1 MSRGKS
7 LLKNIIAMLSVLAMF
22 IVISMSAR
30 AAEMSVD
37 FTAKK
42 YDKTSGNE
50 FSVGTKLNSDIAIS
64 SYTIVI
70 EYDKSRLE
78 VIDGGQSVD
87 RANGT
92 VTCTGSGSHL
102 TNIKFWIDF
111 RAISGG
117 DAYITVVSANAVGTD
132 GTEYSIADLGTV
144 PVILRGDDVSE
155 QNLIESETADDGAEA
170 SNNES
175 DTEGSADIDGVS
187 NDGTDKDENSTSN
200 INSGVNAEEGLEG
213 SIGNDSVVDGE
224 GSDSESNGRRKLIYW
239 LVVALIIIVLV
250 LIVALPTFGG
260 KKAKHTSEEY
270 SDDEYSD
277 DEYADG
283 GYAEDEAGLIFEGE
297 EEAAESDEAPL
308 ESDETSLESD
318 ETPLELDETPSENVY
333 RDYEPLVGN
342 DPFEDMPAE
351 GEDDANEDVVAEEVA
366 AEDVVEEDDVAED
379 DVDEDDV
386 GEGDSEEGDDEE
398 IYDET
403 VADEEEPEPAMEEA
417 EASEEETEAAEEE
430 PEASEEGAEAAE
442 EEVETS
448 EEVEPAEKAEL
459 VSKVNSEAIFAASDV
474 TVRCKVRSKNPA
486 RTDFDVINVLDRI
499 SVKLYKGELV
509 EITGTSNREL
519 EAFIYLLTGKC
530 KIRSGNVEASL
541 KRCRT
546 VTAKSC
552 FDPRLTVRA
561 NIYRSGALMG
571 HPKTTLDKCFSRV
584 IKFAGAEDAVDKPA
598 GNVSMTTIHK
608 LEVALALLDDRVDVL
623 ILGNVLDKC
632 DENFVRKCNVI
643 LGKMLAKDI
652 TVLLFGIIP
661 ETIAVN
667 CSRTIRII
675 NGHISER

>member
-1 MSRGKS
+1 
-7 LLKNIIAMLSVLAMF
+7 
-22 IVISMSAR
+22 
-30 AAEMSVD
+30 MSVD

-87 RANGT
+87 RANGI

-175 DTEGSADIDGVS
+175 DTEGSADIDGAS
-187 NDGTDKDENSTSN
+187 NDGTDNDENSTSN

-213 SIGNDSVVDGE
+213 STGNDSVVDGE

-260 KKAKHTSEEY
+260 KKDKHISE
-270 SDDEYSD
+270 EYSD

-318 ETPLELDETPSENVY
+318 ETPLELDETPPETVY

-342 DPFEDMPAE
+342 DPFEDMP
-351 GEDDANEDVVAEEVA
+351 
-366 AEDVVEEDDVAED
+366 VEEED
-379 DVDEDDV
+379 GV
-386 GEGDSEEGDDEE
+386 
-398 IYDET
+398 
-403 VADEEEPEPAMEEA
+403 DEEEPEPAMEEA
-417 EASEEETEAAEEE
+417 EASEEEPEAAEEE
-430 PEASEEGAEAAE
+430 AEASEEEPAMEEAEASEEEPETAE
-442 EEVETS
+442 EDVETS
-448 EEVEPAEKAEL
+448 EEIEPAEKAEP
-459 VSKVNSEAIFAASDV
+459 VAKVNSEAIFAANDV

-598 GNVSMTTIHK
+598 GSVSMTTIHK

-661 ETIAVN
+661 ETIAAN

>member
-1 MSRGKS
+1 
-7 LLKNIIAMLSVLAMF
+7 
-22 IVISMSAR
+22 
-30 AAEMSVD
+30 MSVD

-144 PVILRGDDVSE
+144 PVTLRGDDVSE
-155 QNLIESETADDGAEA
+155 QNLIELETADDGVGA
-170 SNNES
+170 SENDS
-175 DTEGSADIDGVS
+175 DTEGSADIDGAS
-187 NDGTDKDENSTSN
+187 NDGADKDENSTSN
-200 INSGVNAEEGLEG
+200 INSGENAEEVLVG
-213 SIGNDSVVDGE
+213 SSANDSIVDAE
-224 GSDSESNGRRKLIYW
+224 GAGSENNGRRKLIYW
-239 LVVALIIIVLV
+239 LVVALIIAVLV
-250 LIVALPTFGG
+250 LIVALSTFGG
-260 KKAKHTSEEY
+260 KKAKHTSE
-270 SDDEYSD
+270 DYSD

-297 EEAAESDEAPL
+297 EETAESDEAPL
-308 ESDETSLESD
+308 ESDET
-318 ETPLELDETPSENVY
+318 PSEIVY

-342 DPFEDMPAE
+342 DPFEDMP
-351 GEDDANEDVVAEEVA
+351 
-366 AEDVVEEDDVAED
+366 VEEED
-379 DVDEDDV
+379 GV
-386 GEGDSEEGDDEE
+386 
-398 IYDET
+398 
-403 VADEEEPEPAMEEA
+403 DEEEPEPAMEEA
-417 EASEEETEAAEEE
+417 EASEEE
-430 PEASEEGAEAAE
+430 PEAAE
-442 EEVETS
+442 EEVEAS
-448 EEVEPAEKAEL
+448 EEIEPVEKAGP
-459 VSKVNSEAIFAASDV
+459 VAKVNSEAIFAANDV

-598 GNVSMTTIHK
+598 GSVSMTTIHK

-661 ETIAVN
+661 ETIAAN

>member
-1 MSRGKS
+1 MLA
-7 LLKNIIAMLSVLAMF
+7 LLIVLSMTV
-22 IVISMSAR
+22 R

-144 PVILRGDDVSE
+144 PVTLRGDDVSE
-155 QNLIESETADDGAEA
+155 QNLIELETADDGVGALE
-170 SNNES
+170 NGS
-175 DTEGSADIDGVS
+175 DTEGSADIDGAS

-200 INSGVNAEEGLEG
+200 INSGENAEEVLEG
-213 SIGNDSVVDGE
+213 SSANDPIADGAGA
-224 GSDSESNGRRKLIYW
+224 GSENNGRRKLIYW
-239 LVVALIIIVLV
+239 LVVALIIAVLV
-250 LIVALPTFGG
+250 LIVALSTFGG
-260 KKAKHTSEEY
+260 KKAKHTSE
-270 SDDEYSD
+270 DYSD

-297 EEAAESDEAPL
+297 EETAESDEAPL
-308 ESDETSLESD
+308 ESDET
-318 ETPLELDETPSENVY
+318 PSETVY

-342 DPFEDMPAE
+342 DPFEDMP
-351 GEDDANEDVVAEEVA
+351 
-366 AEDVVEEDDVAED
+366 VEEED
-379 DVDEDDV
+379 GV
-386 GEGDSEEGDDEE
+386 
-398 IYDET
+398 
-403 VADEEEPEPAMEEA
+403 DEEEPEPAMEEA
-417 EASEEETEAAEEE
+417 EASEEE
-430 PEASEEGAEAAE
+430 PETAE

-448 EEVEPAEKAEL
+448 EEIEPAEKAEP
-459 VSKVNSEAIFAASDV
+459 VAKVNSEAIFAANDV

-499 SVKLYKGELV
+499 SLKLYRGELV

-598 GNVSMTTIHK
+598 GSVSMTTIHK

-661 ETIAVN
+661 ETIAAN